1 MVGSML
7 RRCLIFL
14 LLLSQLLPPA
24 AANPVISLPELGGG
38 TLRLL
43 AGTSEASIGRQITAE
58 LRRNGLL
65 IEDPELNEY
74 IQHVGSRLV
83 AASDHQDTR
92 FTFFI
97 VRDDTVN
104 AFALPGG
111 YIGIHSGLLLKTR
124 TESELASVLAHEVA
138 HVTQRHVA
146 RRFEA
151 NSSLGL
157 KGLAVLLGA
166 IALAAAGAGGDD
178 VTGAMMLGQGMLAQ
192 EQINFTREQ
201 EYEADYIGV
210 EMLARAGFDP
220 RGMVS
225 FFETMQRAQRIQNS
239 RMPEFLS
246 THPLSMSRVIESSQ
260 RVQKMTP
267 GEAEESRNYPLMKAR
282 LGVLAGNVVAGVS
295 DNPLGKPYA
304 DALQAMRT
312 GKPQQAVKMFEELLA
327 SDDSITHYHIGL
339 GMALLQARE
348 AVRAQQVMER
358 AHGLFPHNVPV
369 VLAHAQVL
377 RQTDRAN
384 EALVMLRDLFN
395 RHEPVPDEIRVLAQV
410 AAEAGETAESHFY
423 MSEYY
428 IRFGNLGAAR
438 DHLTLAVNGSRAS
451 SKERLQYEARLKE
464 VTDALLEMRRNS
476 RRQAQN

>member
-1 MVGSML
+1 ML

-14 LLLSQLLPPA
+14 LLLAQVHWSGA
-24 AANPVISLPELGGG
+24 SANPALALPDLGGG
-38 TLRLL
+38 SLRLL
-43 AGTSEASIGRQITAE
+43 AGTSEASIGRAIVAE

-65 IEDPELNEY
+65 IEDAELNEY

-83 AASDHQDTR
+83 AASDQQDVD

-111 YIGIHSGLLLKTR
+111 YIGVHSGLLLRTR

-151 NSSLGL
+151 NSNLGL
-157 KGLAVLLGA
+157 KTLAVLLGA
-166 IALAAAGAGGDD
+166 IALAASGAGGDD

-192 EQINFTREQ
+192 EQINFTRQQ

-220 RGMVS
+220 KGMVS
-225 FFETMQRAQRIQNS
+225 FFETMQRAQRIRNS

-246 THPLSMSRVIESSQ
+246 THPLSVSRVIESSQ

-267 GEAEESRNYPLMKAR
+267 GETAESRNYPLMKAR
-282 LGVLAGNVVAGVS
+282 LGVLADNPGAGIA
-295 DNPLGKPYA
+295 DNPLGERYA
-304 DALQAMRT
+304 EALQALRR
-312 GKPQQAVKMFEELLA
+312 GRSHDAVEIFRSLLDT
-327 SDDSITHYHIGL
+327 DDSITHYHTGL
-339 GMALLQARE
+339 GAALLQSGENADALE
-348 AVRAQQVMER
+348 VMTN
-358 AHGLFPHNVPV
+358 AHRLFPHNVPV
-369 VLAHAQVL
+369 VMAHAEVL
-377 RQTDRAN
+377 RQSGRAG
-384 EALVMLRDLFN
+384 EALTMLRDLFN
-395 RHEPVPDEIRVLAQV
+395 RNDPVPDEIRVLAQV
-410 AAEAGETAESHFY
+410 AAEAGQAAESHYY

-428 IRFGNLGAAR
+428 IRFGNLGASR
-438 DHLTLAVNGSRAS
+438 DHLLLAVNQSAPS

-476 RRQAQN
+476 RRQAQNSNG